1 MGESIRAKFV
11 MMATKTPETVVM
23 PDAEPKIVEMDASM
37 RVKTVMTAIGLR
49 SMRAATTVL
58 RRVVAT
64 AFAAPI

>member
-1 MGESIRAKFV
+1 MGESIKAKFV
-11 MMATKTPETVVM
+11 MMATETLETVVM
-23 PDAEPKIVEMDASM
+23 PVAEPKLVEMDASM